1 MLPPVKHEFKAATQQ
16 ENLCTDFP
24 SLFLS
29 SSSQLSHLKGSI
41 SQGAVSFRPQ
51 ISAEQLL
58 QPFHQLTS
66 PRSGNPAEAK
76 VRSLPSKLT
85 VERSQPARSSSAVR
99 LRWLRGAFPSGR
111 VRGAEASSQGSQIP
125 SHGAA
130 PSPAVR
136 G

>member
-1 MLPPVKHEFKAATQQ
+1 MLPPVKREFKEARRQ
-16 ENLCTDFP
+16 ESLCTDFP
-24 SLFLS
+24 SLSLS
-29 SSSQLSHLKGSI
+29 SSSQLSRLKGSI
-41 SQGAVSFRPQ
+41 SQGTVSFRPQ

-58 QPFHQLTS
+58 QPFQQLTS

-76 VRSLPSKLT
+76 VRSLPSKLS
-85 VERSQPARSSSAVR
+85 VERSQPAWSRSAVR
-99 LRWLRGAFPSGR
+99 LSWLHGAFPSSG
-111 VRGAEASSQGSQIP
+111 VRGTEASSQGSQIP